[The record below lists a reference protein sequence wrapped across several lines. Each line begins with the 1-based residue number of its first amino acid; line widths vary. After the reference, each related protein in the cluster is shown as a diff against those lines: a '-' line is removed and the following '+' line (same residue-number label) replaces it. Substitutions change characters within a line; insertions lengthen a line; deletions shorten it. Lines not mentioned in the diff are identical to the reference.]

1 MKKSM
6 IILATAMLAVGSLY
20 AVETSNVAAE
30 QCMVQQ
36 DVDFASLEFAKVE
49 VTNLP
54 EGVAKVVGQLVEAGA
69 VLKEVAVAKTAEGV
83 EIFRLSAVK
92 SGEESLT
99 YLNDKGEVLKS
110 EASAPKKEVEKKPS
124 EK

>member
-20 AVETSNVAAE
+20 AAETSNVAVE
-30 QCMVQQ
+30 KCMVQQ
-36 DVDFASLEFAKVE
+36 DVDFSSLKFAKVE
-49 VTNLP
+49 VANLP
-54 EGVAKVVGQLVEAGA
+54 EGVAKAVGQLVEAGA

-110 EASAPKKEVEKKPS
+110 EASAPKKEVEKPS